1 MNIRNNYIGIL
12 QALEGINGRKAYL
25 ATVCNNYLAFCN
37 IILYNICEV
46 RKMNTTFGGIVEEI
60 KKLSFTEKE
69 EIKFL
74 IEKFLIEERREAI
87 YKNYQESLIEI
98 EENKL
103 DFSDDIDILKEM
115 L

>member
-1 MNIRNNYIGIL
+1 MDSDLI
-12 QALEGINGRKAYL
+12 INKCL
-25 ATVCNNYLAFCN
+25 VFSS

-46 RKMNTTFGGIVEEI
+46 RKMNTTFGDLVEDI

-74 IEKFLIEERREAI
+74 IEKFLIEEKREAI
-87 YKNYQESLIEI
+87 YKNYQESLIEV

-103 DFSDDIDILKEM
+103 EFSDDIDKLEEM

>member
-1 MNIRNNYIGIL
+1 
-12 QALEGINGRKAYL
+12 
-25 ATVCNNYLAFCN
+25 
-37 IILYNICEV
+37 
-46 RKMNTTFGGIVEEI
+46 MNTTFGDLVEDI

-74 IEKFLIEERREAI
+74 IEKFLIEEKREAI
-87 YKNYQESLIEI
+87 YKNYQESLIEV

-103 DFSDDIDILKEM
+103 EFSDDIDKLEEM

>member
-1 MNIRNNYIGIL
+1 MDSDLI
-12 QALEGINGRKAYL
+12 INKYL
-25 ATVCNNYLAFCN
+25 VFSS

-46 RKMNTTFGGIVEEI
+46 RKMNATFGDLVEVI

-74 IEKFLIEERREAI
+74 IEKFLIEEKREAI
-87 YKNYQESLIEI
+87 YKNYQESLIEV

-103 DFSDDIDILKEM
+103 EFSDDIDKLPD
-115 L
+115 